1 MSNYTRPLQICE
13 FNKHG
18 CIIWTLE
25 TADADWYFFIKLRI
39 WPTADAYMFFC
50 HCVFEKSLPLLPIN
64 TCFFQQII
72 KQFTW

>member
-25 TADADWYFFIKLRI
+25 TVDANLYFFIKLRI
-39 WPTADAYMFFC
+39 WPTADAYMFFVI
-50 HCVFEKSLPLLPIN
+50 VFLKNPYLYY
-64 TCFFQQII
+64 Q
-72 KQFTW
+72 